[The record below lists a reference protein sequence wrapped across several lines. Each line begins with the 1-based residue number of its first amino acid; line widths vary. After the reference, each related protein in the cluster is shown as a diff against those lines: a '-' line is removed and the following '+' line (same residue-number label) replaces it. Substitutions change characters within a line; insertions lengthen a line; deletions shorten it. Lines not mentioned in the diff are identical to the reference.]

1 MATTAIDEALQLV
14 TGLSNGNIAFS
25 EAPLK
30 KTLGFIKSR
39 IDQRE
44 EFAPMI
50 DALIELSGSEDTK
63 KIGDL
68 LNKLRKGI
76 VDS

>member
-1 MATTAIDEALQLV
+1 
-14 TGLSNGNIAFS
+14 
-25 EAPLK
+25 
-30 KTLGFIKSR
+30 
-39 IDQRE
+39 
-44 EFAPMI
+44 MI